1 MAPSGR
7 RPKTK
12 PDDLGCESAC
22 TGCQKLHPPSPFIII
37 TQPKS
42 LYLYYRPTEGRRL
55 SWPSW
60 LVTYPDGLP
69 VHRQSPTL
77 VLTGSD
83 VAQLRWWWWWNMR
96 AETTQ
101 ETTNLHKCWTAFVNL
116 LLIYLFSSTWQLR
129 TARASLGRNSSLTFK
144 NQNPVLFPFWNN
156 SSRSMVL
163 CCALLLCNSTSSSYR
178 SLDCIGLW
186 SCLVWLF
193 VFQVPLC
200 LWSSWCYIDINFFAY
215 VILLSWAWWD
225 WPLTWLTNHRPP
237 VLRRCWL
244 GYLTHT

>member
-1 MAPSGR
+1 MAPSGC

-37 TQPKS
+37 ITQPES

-60 LVTYPDGLP
+60 LVTYRDGLP

-116 LLIYLFSSTWQLR
+116 LFIYLFSSTWQLR

-156 SSRSMVL
+156 SSCSMVL

-186 SCLVWLF
+186 SCLV
-193 VFQVPLC
+193 
-200 LWSSWCYIDINFFAY
+200 
-215 VILLSWAWWD
+215 
-225 WPLTWLTNHRPP
+225 
-237 VLRRCWL
+237 
-244 GYLTHT
+244 